1 MPGRIAVEKQ
11 GRVGFLIFDH
21 EERHNAISIEMGRQ
35 IPGAAAELDTDR
47 DVRVVVLRGAGV
59 AAFVAG
65 ADISEFERARSGD
78 QIAGYERDNLRAYA
92 ALEEIGKPVIS
103 MIHGYCVGG
112 GVGIALASDLRYAAD
127 DAKLGV
133 PPARLGLGYSIAGI
147 AKLAQLVGASNAKQI
162 LFTAKRFPA
171 HAALHMGL
179 VNAVFPKLSLESE
192 VMAIAET
199 IADNA
204 PLTLRSIKLAL
215 RELQK
220 PERERDF
227 QDAQRAVDAC
237 YESEDYRE
245 GIAAFLE
252 KRPPRFT
259 GQ

>member
-1 MPGRIAVEKQ
+1 MPGRIAIEKQ
-11 GRVGFLIFDH
+11 GKLGWLVFDH
-21 EERHNAISIEMGRQ
+21 PERHNAISIEMWRQ
-35 IPGAAAELDTDR
+35 IPGAAAELDSDR
-47 DVRVVVLRGAGV
+47 AVRVVLLRGMGD

-78 QIAGYERDNLRAYA
+78 NIATYDRDNQRAYA
-92 ALEEIGKPVIS
+92 AIEAIGKPVIS

-133 PPARLGLGYSIAGI
+133 PPARLGLGYGIAGI
-147 AKLAQLVGASNAKQI
+147 AKLAQLVGPAFAKEI
-162 LFTAKRFPA
+162 LFSGKRFPA
-171 HAALHMGL
+171 PAALQMGL
-179 VNAVFPKLSLESE
+179 LNAVFPKADLEAE
-192 VMAIAET
+192 VTALAESIA
-199 IADNA
+199 ANA
-204 PLTLRSIKLAL
+204 PLTLRSVKLAL

-220 PERERDF
+220 PEAERDF
-227 QDAQRAVDAC
+227 HAAQRAVDAC

-252 KRPPRFT
+252 KRAPRFT